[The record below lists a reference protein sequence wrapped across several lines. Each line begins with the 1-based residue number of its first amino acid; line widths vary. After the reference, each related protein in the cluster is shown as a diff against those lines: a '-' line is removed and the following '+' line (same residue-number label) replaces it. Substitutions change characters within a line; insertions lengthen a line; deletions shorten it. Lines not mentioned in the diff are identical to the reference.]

1 MKEKNAKPIKSGK
14 RGYSMK
20 DVVGNLKEFTNSTRF
35 GNVQLT
41 VHNGEIVRM
50 KMYPEID
57 AKRGF

>member
-1 MKEKNAKPIKSGK
+1 MKENNAKSIKPGK
-14 RGYSMK
+14 RAYSMK
-20 DVVGNLKEFTNSTRF
+20 DVVGNLKEFTETTRF
-35 GNVQLT
+35 GNIQMT

>member
-1 MKEKNAKPIKSGK
+1 MKDKRQKPIKPGK
-14 RGYSMK
+14 RAYSMK
-20 DVVGNLKEFTNSTRF
+20 DVVGNLKEFTETTRF
-35 GNVQLT
+35 GNIQMT